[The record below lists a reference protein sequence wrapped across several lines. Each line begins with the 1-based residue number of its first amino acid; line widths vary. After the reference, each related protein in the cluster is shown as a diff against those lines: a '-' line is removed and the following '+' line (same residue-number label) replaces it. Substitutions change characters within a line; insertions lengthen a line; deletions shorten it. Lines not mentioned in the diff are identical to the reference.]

1 MDPGGDAAVGARR
14 NPLLSDDTLGARRNT
29 LLSDDTLG

>member
-1 MDPGGDAAVGARR
+1 MDPGGDAAVSARR
-14 NPLLSDDTLGARRNT
+14 HPLLSDDTLGARRHP